1 MRLKLKNSWIV
12 TLLVFTAGW
21 FASTVTAHEPNKTKT
36 EASRRVTSNAK
47 MPSFTLIDQEGNPFD
62 ADIKLRGKIVAVNF
76 IYTTCSDVCP
86 LFTVEF
92 ARLQQALRT
101 QTQLNSFLVS
111 ITTDPEIDS
120 PKVLKAYAQRFGAD
134 FHNWAFLTGDE
145 SRLKDVWK
153 GFGVQVIRRGR
164 GLVQHTNLTTL
175 IDAQGSTQ
183 DQFFGS
189 AMAVQ
194 RFFERHAGIEP
205 EPSLICVSEIVATRF
220 FLWLIGSDTIDYQK
234 GG

>member
-1 MRLKLKNSWIV
+1 MSLKSKNSCLIA
-12 TLLVFTAGW
+12 LIVFTTGC

-36 EASRRVTSNAK
+36 EASRRVISNAK
-47 MPSFTLIDQEGNPFD
+47 MRSFTLIDQEGNPFD

-92 ARLQQALRT
+92 ARLQEALRS

-120 PKVLKAYAQRFGAD
+120 PKVLKAYARRFGAD
-134 FHNWAFLTGDE
+134 FENWAFLTGDE

-153 GFGVQVIRRGR
+153 GFGIQVIRRGR

-175 IDAQGSTQ
+175 IDPDGIRKINFLGPQW
-183 DQFFGS
+183 
-189 AMAVQ
+189 
-194 RFFERHAGIEP
+194 RFSDFLKDMRALS
-205 EPSLICVSEIVATRF
+205 PSPP
-220 FLWLIGSDTIDYQK
+220 
-234 GG
+234 

>member
-1 MRLKLKNSWIV
+1 MHLKLKNSCFLA
-12 TLLVFTAGW
+12 LLVFTTA
-21 FASTVTAHEPNKTKT
+21 FPPSNVAAHEPSKTKT
-36 EASRRVTSNAK
+36 DASRRVTSNAK
-47 MPSFTLIDQEGNPFD
+47 IPSFTLIDQEGDPFN
-62 ADIKLRGKIVAVNF
+62 AESKLRGKIVAINF

-92 ARLQQALRT
+92 ARLQQALRS

-120 PKVLKAYAQRFGAD
+120 PKVLKAYARRFGAD

-145 SRLKDVWK
+145 SRLREVWK

-175 IDAQGSTQ
+175 IDADGTRRINFLGPQW
-183 DQFFGS
+183 QFSDFLKD
-189 AMAVQ
+189 M
-194 RFFERHAGIEP
+194 RTLN
-205 EPSLICVSEIVATRF
+205 PSSP
-220 FLWLIGSDTIDYQK
+220 
-234 GG
+234 

>member
-1 MRLKLKNSWIV
+1 MRLKLKNSCLV

-21 FASTVTAHEPNKTKT
+21 FASTVTAHEPSKTKT
-36 EASRRVTSNAK
+36 EASHRVTSNAK
-47 MPSFTLIDQEGNPFD
+47 MPSFTLIDQEGNPFNVEN
-62 ADIKLRGKIVAVNF
+62 KLRDKIVAINF

-92 ARLQQALRT
+92 ARLQQALRS

-120 PKVLKAYAQRFGAD
+120 PKVLNAYARRFGAD
-134 FHNWAFLTGDE
+134 FQNWAFLTGDE

-153 GFGVQVIRRGR
+153 GFGVQVMRRGR

-175 IDAQGSTQ
+175 IDAHGTRRINFLGPQW
-183 DQFFGS
+183 QFS
-189 AMAVQ
+189 D
-194 RFFERHAGIEP
+194 
-205 EPSLICVSEIVATRF
+205 
-220 FLWLIGSDTIDYQK
+220 FLKDMRALSPNAP
-234 GG
+234 

>member
-1 MRLKLKNSWIV
+1 MRLKLKNSWFV

-21 FASTVTAHEPNKTKT
+21 FASTVTAHEPDTTKT

-62 ADIKLRGKIVAVNF
+62 ADIKLRGKIIAVNF

-101 QTQLNSFLVS
+101 QTQLNSFLLS

-120 PKVLKAYAQRFGAD
+120 PKVLKAYAQ
-134 FHNWAFLTGDE
+134 T
-145 SRLKDVWK
+145 
-153 GFGVQVIRRGR
+153 IRRR
-164 GLVQHTNLTTL
+164 LSKL
-175 IDAQGSTQ
+175 
-183 DQFFGS
+183 
-189 AMAVQ
+189 
-194 RFFERHAGIEP
+194 GI
-205 EPSLICVSEIVATRF
+205 LNRR
-220 FLWLIGSDTIDYQK
+220 
-234 GG
+234 